1 MDEKKSGKESTE
13 KQEGAKGEAKED
25 LDLEDEEAQRV
36 KGGAADYF
44 LKIDGV
50 KGESQN

>member
-1 MDEKKSGKESTE
+1 MDDKKGGKVDSTE

-36 KGGAADYF
+36 KGGAVDAF
-44 LKIDGV
+44 MKFTGV
-50 KGESQN
+50 EGES

>member
-1 MDEKKSGKESTE
+1 MDEKKSDNSEVTE

-44 LKIDGV
+44 LKIKDD
-50 KGESQN
+50 